1 MIIIYILIACFIAWI
16 WIDYFRLIGVY
27 GKKNLKDII
36 ITFLLGAAS
45 TQIVIALHR
54 YGIMNLIPLELNGDM
69 VNDFLYCIV
78 KIGLV
83 EEFSKMV
90 PFIIMYLF
98 FRSAFK
104 QPIDYIAIAAIS
116 ALGFAAAENIMYF
129 TNHNGEVISARAI
142 LTSVGHM
149 FYSALIGYGIVLVK
163 YRNIKPAYKIFIVP
177 AFALLAIF
185 SHAFYD
191 FWIITGQGA
200 PSSWISILFFLL
212 TVSWYATILNNAL
225 NNSSEFSY
233 KKTVNSDMVM
243 TRILT
248 YYAIV
253 FVLQFVVN
261 AYVKNVSDATIY
273 LFKTVRGS
281 LIIIS
286 AVAARLSRFT
296 LIQDRWEPIKLE
308 LPFKY
313 ASGGAGLFGIAIKG
327 SSFKEENLN
336 KYYEEYFTINP
347 VARNVS
353 SSPPRIAYIEKKM
366 FLKNDESL
374 NITRVYKDETRQSY
388 DLFLLKPKTKDKV
401 FFKDKYPIASLLR
414 YKDLDGMDLST
425 LTVSDFGF
433 IEWVYIKPLEAEI
446 APANSL
452 EGVLLPQ
459 S

>member
-1 MIIIYILIACFIAWI
+1 MIIYILVACFIAWI

-27 GKKNLKDII
+27 GKENLKYIVF
-36 ITFLLGAAS
+36 TFLLGAAS
-45 TQIVIALHR
+45 TQIVLALHR
-54 YGIMNLIPLELNGDM
+54 NSILNLIPLDLKGDM
-69 VNDFLYCIV
+69 VNDFLYCLV

-98 FRSAFK
+98 FRPIFK

-116 ALGFAAAENIMYF
+116 GLGFAAAENILYF
-129 TNHNGEVISARAI
+129 INHNGEVISARAI

-163 YRNIKPAYKIFIVP
+163 YRNIKPAYRVLIIP

-191 FWIITGQGA
+191 FWIITGQGTA
-200 PSSWISILFFLL
+200 SGWISILFFLL

-225 NNSSEFSY
+225 NNSTEFSY

-243 TRILT
+243 TGILT
-248 YYAIV
+248 YYVIV
-253 FVLQFVVN
+253 FIIQFAVN
-261 AYVKNVSDATIY
+261 AYVKSPSDATIH
-273 LFKTVRGS
+273 LLSTMRPS

-296 LIQDRWEPIKLE
+296 LIQGRWEPIKLE

-313 ASGGAGLFGIAIKG
+313 TSGIGLFGIGIKG
-327 SSFKEENLN
+327 GSFKEESLN
-336 KYYEEYFTINP
+336 KYYEEYFTINS
-347 VARNVS
+347 VARNAS
-353 SSPPRIAYIEKKM
+353 SSAPRIAYIEKKL
-366 FLKNDESL
+366 FLKDDESL
-374 NITRVYKDETRQSY
+374 HVTRVYKDDTRQAY

-401 FFKDKYPIASLLR
+401 LFNDKYPIASLLK
-414 YKDLDGMDLST
+414 YKDLDGVDLST

-433 IEWVYIKPLEAEI
+433 VEWVYIKPLEVEI
-446 APANSL
+446 APADNL
-452 EGVLLPQ
+452 EGVLVPQ